1 MFEGV
6 SMKKMFAPALAALM
20 LLASLSVAPPRAQAQ
35 GPGLISS
42 ILNKMDRNRRT
53 LGSMRANISME
64 KYNAQLRDSDK
75 YAGDVAYVA
84 GKGRDANVRVDWSKP
99 AQEILAVSG
108 GQYTLYRPRLKQAY
122 QGLSKNVG
130 SKGGGKANNM
140 LGFALNMSGA
150 QAKSQYNVELVG
162 EGELYK
168 GSPHVWWLKL
178 VPRGNQGFQFAEV
191 WVTDDGMPIQTR
203 VTEKNGDA
211 TTVRLTS
218 IQRNPNIPMDT
229 FEFTPPAGTKIIS

>member
-1 MFEGV
+1 
-6 SMKKMFAPALAALM
+6 MKKMFAPALAALM

-42 ILNKMDRNRRT
+42 ILNKMDRNRRS
-53 LGSMRANISME
+53 LGSLRAAITMQ
-64 KYNAQLRDSDK
+64 KYNAQLRDADNYS
-75 YAGDVAYVA
+75 GEVQYVA
-84 GKGRDANVRVDWSKP
+84 AKGRDANVRVDWAKP

-108 GQYTLYRPRLKQAY
+108 GQYKLYRPRLKTMYEGSAK
-122 QGLSKNVG
+122 GGSKNA
-130 SKGGGKANNM
+130 KANNV
-140 LGFALNMSGA
+140 LSFAFNMTGA
-150 QAKSQYNVELVG
+150 QAKSQFNAEIIG

-211 TTVRLTS
+211 TTVRLTN

-229 FEFTPPAGTKIIS
+229 FEFTPPAGTKIVKG

>member
-6 SMKKMFAPALAALM
+6 RMKKMFAPALAALM
-20 LLASLSVAPPRAQAQ
+20 LLASLSVAPPRANAQ

-53 LGSMRANISME
+53 LGSLRASVHMQ
-64 KYNAQLRDSDK
+64 KYNAQIRSSDDQF
-75 YAGDVAYVA
+75 GDMAYVA
-84 GKGRDANVRVDWSKP
+84 AKGRDANVRVDWKRP
-99 AQEILAVSG
+99 VVELLAVSG
-108 GQYTLYRPRLKQAY
+108 GQYTLYRPRLNQAY
-122 QGLSKNVG
+122 QGSTKTAKGKGAAGNVL
-130 SKGGGKANNM
+130 N
-140 LGFALNMSGA
+140 FALNMSGS
-150 QAKSQYNVELVG
+150 QAKNQFNVELVG

-168 GSPHVWWLKL
+168 GSPHVWWLKF

-191 WVTDDGMPIQTR
+191 WVTDEGMPIQSR

-211 TTVRLTS
+211 TTVRLTN

-229 FEFTPPAGTKIIS
+229 FEVPLPAGTKIVRG